1 MTFIDGKNMFKQGD
15 LEHNALRQIVR
26 AGKKGMLQ
34 SELWRKLGASSRW
47 GSRMALKL
55 TNKGLIRRERELSN
69 GRWTYRLYPK
79 RLPAS
84 IDSIL
89 DSPCLTCTEDSRCGA
104 LSTVTP
110 NGCDKLTMW
119 LLELANKEVDSLD
132 EN

>member
-1 MTFIDGKNMFKQGD
+1 MLKQND
-15 LEHNALRQIVR
+15 LEHKALQLIVR

-34 SELWRKLGASSRW
+34 SELWRKLNASSRW

-55 TNKGLIRRERELSN
+55 KNKGLIRRERELSN

-89 DSPCLTCTEDSRCGA
+89 DSPCLTCPEDSRCGA

-110 NGCDKLTMW
+110 NECAKLTTW
-119 LLELANKEVDSLD
+119 FLELINKEEDDSLD